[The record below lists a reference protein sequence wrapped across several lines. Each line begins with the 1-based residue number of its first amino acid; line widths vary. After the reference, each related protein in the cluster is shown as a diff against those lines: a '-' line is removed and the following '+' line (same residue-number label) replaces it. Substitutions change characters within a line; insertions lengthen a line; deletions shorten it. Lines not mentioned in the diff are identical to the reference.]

1 MAQIITD
8 DFNRA
13 NSTGLGANWTNTT
26 NGFNVASNQASSSGV
41 ALGDQ
46 FSVFTGASWTGGNDQ
61 YAEAQIITKAS
72 SKDASIVARGSSSAV
87 TGYFF
92 EINDNDA
99 AVALGSSMRC
109 ALYKVVAGVFT
120 LLGSTSSFTVSTTDT
135 LRVDAN
141 GTSITA
147 KLNGVTKFGPTTDS
161 GIASGKPG
169 FDGGNSPNSGNIVF
183 DNFAAGDFTTGDFP
197 PLPTAFQPNQ
207 QTVYRM

>member
-13 NSTGLGANWTNTT
+13 DAATLGANWTNSVGS
-26 NGFNVASNQASSSGV
+26 GFGIVSNRASSKTAGASV
-41 ALGDQ
+41 AV
-46 FSVFTGASWTGGNDQ
+46 FSGASWTGGNDQ
-61 YAEAQIITKAS
+61 YGEAAIITKNS
-72 SKDASIVARGSSSAV
+72 TKDAGILCRGA
-87 TGYFF
+87 TGAETFYIF

-109 ALYKVVAGVFT
+109 GMYKAVAGVYT
-120 LLGSTSSFTVSTTDT
+120 LLGSTSSFVVSTTDV
-135 LRVDAN
+135 LRIEAQ

-147 KLNGVTKFGPTTDS
+147 KLNGATKLGPNTDS
-161 GIASGKPG
+161 SIASGKCG
-169 FDGGNSPNSGNIVF
+169 LSGYDTVAGIVF